1 MAAQRFVKAR
11 LAIGAGV
18 AAAVIGG
25 SGYFYQTTDLTGGA
39 DANATA
45 TSAASA
51 PQVSSTSRDRSQ
63 AAQSSTARRSRAS

>member
-25 SGYFYQTTDLTGGA
+25 SGYFYQAGNAAGGA
-39 DANATA
+39 DT
-45 TSAASA
+45 TPVAAPGASTVDRAEPAA
-51 PQVSSTSRDRSQ
+51 PSRPS
-63 AAQSSTARRSRAS
+63 QSSTARKSRAS